1 MLNYAVNACHGLS
14 CLLRAFLKGINL
26 FSRFSSAPLCSNCS
40 YTDAHLMVES
50 KSMNECSMFCT
61 SSLYSRIDLPMSYSF
76 IFTFPMNF
84 MRLSSV
90 LIRLLVS
97 SICLLMFL
105 LNCSISFSGSVL
117 SMSVTLSFVNL
128 VCNVVPY
135 CGVIIG
141 CF

>member
-1 MLNYAVNACHGLS
+1 MLNYAVNACHGLP
-14 CLLRAFLKGINL
+14 CVLRAFLNGINL

-50 KSMNECSMFCT
+50 KPMNECSMFCT

-76 IFTFPMNF
+76 IFIFPMNF
-84 MRLSSV
+84 MRLSSL

-117 SMSVTLSFVNL
+117 FMSVALSFVS
-128 VCNVVPY
+128 VACDIFVY
-135 CGVIIG
+135 M
-141 CF
+141 